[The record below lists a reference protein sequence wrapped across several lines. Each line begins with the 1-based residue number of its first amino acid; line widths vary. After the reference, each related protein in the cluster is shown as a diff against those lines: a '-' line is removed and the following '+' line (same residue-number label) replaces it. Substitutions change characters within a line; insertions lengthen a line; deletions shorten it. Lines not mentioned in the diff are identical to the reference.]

1 LLFLKIDLLV
11 FKNFRYERKKQG
23 LKKAEKNEKSR
34 KDRKKAEKLS
44 KSRIFLLKAEEVAG
58 LICKQKSLWK
68 FHKAAILYHPH
79 LYFREFIEYFE
90 KY

>member
-11 FKNFRYERKKQG
+11 SKNFRYERKKQD

-44 KSRIFLLKAEEVAG
+44 KSRIFLLEAEEVAG
-58 LICKQKSLWK
+58 LVIV
-68 FHKAAILYHPH
+68 F
-79 LYFREFIEYFE
+79 EFSM
-90 KY
+90 KN